1 MDLIPRAEY
10 FHSPVCPHGCLAAGC
25 KPELCHVN
33 FIRFGWFQRTVQAL
47 TCEGPVHLGG
57 ELPLGGI
64 ILCVA
69 GRFHCMC
76 LRREGSRGDIPSL
89 LKGHHYK
96 IGGVK
101 NVVFLSWMDD
111 VLLTLY
117 IIILSLWILHS
128 AWDGSTVILLG
139 TDLEEVLS
147 NFYNST
153 FLIFPIDCSEGQTWL
168 CRVLC

>member
-33 FIRFGWFQRTVQAL
+33 FIRFGWFQRTIQAL
-47 TCEGPVHLGG
+47 TSEGPVHLGG

-64 ILCVA
+64 ILCVE
-69 GRFHCMC
+69 GRFHCRC

-89 LKGHHYK
+89 LKGHHCK

-111 VLLTLY
+111 VLLKLY

-128 AWDGSTVILLG
+128 ACNIARDWPGGSTVKFLQQYLPYFPHWLLG
-139 TDLEEVLS
+139 GSDLI
-147 NFYNST
+147 T
-153 FLIFPIDCSEGQTWL
+153 
-168 CRVLC
+168 